1 MGIDIEM
8 LELLTKG
15 DTMSDYERKENTG
28 ALFNNATNKKT
39 DKHPDYTGN
48 CKVNGKEMNI
58 SAWINESK
66 AGKRYMSLKF
76 DEFKPKDSS
85 EVVYDTTAT
94 NSSEIPF

>member
-1 MGIDIEM
+1 MKSNSG
-8 LELLTKG
+8 
-15 DTMSDYERKENTG
+15 S
-28 ALFNNATNKKT
+28 LFSNAENKKT
-39 DKHPDYTGN
+39 DKHPDYKGS
-48 CKVNGKEMNI
+48 CLVEGKKMNI

-85 EVVYDTTAT
+85 ELVYDTTAT

>member
-1 MGIDIEM
+1 MKSNSG
-8 LELLTKG
+8 
-15 DTMSDYERKENTG
+15 S
-28 ALFNNATNKKT
+28 LFSNAENKKT
-39 DKHPDYTGN
+39 DKHPDYKGS
-48 CKVNGKEMNI
+48 CLVEGKKMNI

>member
-1 MGIDIEM
+1 MSSYEM
-8 LELLTKG
+8 KSNSG
-15 DTMSDYERKENTG
+15 S
-28 ALFNNATNKKT
+28 LFSNAENKKT
-39 DKHPDYTGN
+39 DKHPDYKGS
-48 CKVNGKEMNI
+48 CLVEGKKMNI

-85 EVVYDTTAT
+85 GVVYDTTAT